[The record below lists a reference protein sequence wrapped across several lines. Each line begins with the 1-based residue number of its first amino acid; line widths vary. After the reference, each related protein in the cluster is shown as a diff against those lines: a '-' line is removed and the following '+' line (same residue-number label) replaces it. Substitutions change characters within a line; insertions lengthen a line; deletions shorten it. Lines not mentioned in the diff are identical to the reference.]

1 MQRPLGAVAA
11 NVKVPIALTGASGF
25 VGRAAVRRLVETGW
39 PVRVLV
45 RRRVAALEVAGVET
59 VQGSLE
65 DEAAL
70 QRLVA
75 GAAAVVH
82 CAGLVAAPS
91 AAVFTQVNVLG
102 SARLFAAAAGAAP
115 PPRILLLSS
124 IAAREP
130 RLSAYAHS
138 KRAAEEIL
146 WRTADQGIEACAL
159 RPPAVYGPGDRATL
173 PIFRQLRSG
182 LLFVPAVPDA
192 RFSLLYVH
200 DLADAIAHLLA
211 TATWRRSVLELD
223 DGREG
228 GYRWADLAEIAGR
241 QLGRRVRTIALP
253 RPILWPI
260 AAIAGLG
267 GAAVGRAPRLSP
279 GKLRELFHGDWVA
292 RPTRPS
298 PLQGWS
304 PHTTFATGFG
314 QTLAWYRQE
323 GWL

>member
-11 NVKVPIALTGASGF
+11 NVKVPVALTGASGF

-45 RRRVAALEVAGVET
+45 RRRVPALEVAGVET

-65 DEAAL
+65 EEAAL

-91 AAVFTQVNVLG
+91 AAVFTQGNVLG

-200 DLADAIAHLLA
+200 DLADAIVHLLA

-292 RPTRPS
+292 RPARPS

>member
-1 MQRPLGAVAA
+1 VQRPLGAVAA
-11 NVKVPIALTGASGF
+11 NLKVPVALTGASGF
-25 VGRAAVRRLVETGW
+25 VGRAAVRRLIETGW

-75 GAAAVVH
+75 GAAALVH
-82 CAGLVAAPS
+82 CAGLVAAPT
-91 AAVFTQVNVLG
+91 AAVFTQANVLG

-115 PPRILLLSS
+115 APRILLLSS

-200 DLADAIAHLLA
+200 DLADAIVHLLA

-304 PHTTFATGFG
+304 PRTTFAAGFE

>member
-1 MQRPLGAVAA
+1 MERPVGTIAADLKAPVAV
-11 NVKVPIALTGASGF
+11 TGASGF
-25 VGRAAVRRLVETGW
+25 VGRAVVRRLVGSGGA
-39 PVRVLV
+39 VRILL
-45 RRRVAALEVAGVET
+45 RRPAPALEDAAVVP

-70 QRLVA
+70 ERLVA

-82 CAGLVAAPS
+82 CAGLVAAPG
-91 AAVFTQVNVLG
+91 AAAFSEVNVLG
-102 SARLFAAAAGAAP
+102 SARLFAVAARAAP

-124 IAAREP
+124 LAAREP
-130 RLSAYAHS
+130 RLSAYARS
-138 KRAAEEIL
+138 KRAAEESL
-146 WRTADQGIEACAL
+146 WQTADQGIEACAL

-173 PIFRQLRSG
+173 PIFRQLRRG
-182 LLFVPAVPDA
+182 LLFVPAVTDA

-211 TATWRRSVLELD
+211 TGTWHRSVLELD

-241 QLGRRVRTIALP
+241 QLGRRVRTIALS
-253 RPILWPI
+253 RPILWPV
-260 AAIAGLG
+260 AALAGLG
-267 GAAVGRAPRLSP
+267 GAALGRAPRLSP
-279 GKLRELFHGDWVA
+279 GKLRELFHDDWVA

-304 PHTTFATGFG
+304 PRTTFAAGFE